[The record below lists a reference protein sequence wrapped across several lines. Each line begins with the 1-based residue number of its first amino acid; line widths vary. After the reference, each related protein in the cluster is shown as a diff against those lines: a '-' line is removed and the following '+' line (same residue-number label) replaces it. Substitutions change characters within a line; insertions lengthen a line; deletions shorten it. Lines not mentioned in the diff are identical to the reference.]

1 MAVDF
6 VSLAI
11 IALVAAVVP
20 VIARLIPGRLIP
32 ETVFLLFIG
41 AILGPSVLG

>member
-32 ETVFLLFIG
+32 
-41 AILGPSVLG
+41 